1 MVEGTIAEVGGAD
14 TFRFRS
20 AEDQFVTV
28 LVLPEKA
35 RLSFGTAMAEAQ
47 YSAMWNGLSSPS
59 AWNSDFAQ
67 NFDDFDLEIL
77 DAAGAVIARS
87 NLADGT
93 DWVQL
98 EVPAGTELR
107 ARVRLRSSFHEE
119 TRPSRLFVV
128 GSTGERNTTEVK
140 GPHVKP
146 WETVAA
152 ERGR

>member
-47 YSAMWNGLSSPS
+47 YSATWNGLSSPS

-77 DAAGAVIARS
+77 DAAGAVIALS
-87 NLADGT
+87 HPADGN
-93 DWVQL
+93 DSGQRDV
-98 EVPAGTELR
+98 R
-107 ARVRLRSSFHEE
+107 AS
-119 TRPSRLFVV
+119 
-128 GSTGERNTTEVK
+128 
-140 GPHVKP
+140 
-146 WETVAA
+146 
-152 ERGR
+152 